1 LLLPLDEVQ
10 LLGPVRAAK
19 WTPGMGELGDIA
31 AELWEAGD
39 QLRFLELSVLAKDD
53 PLGQQQRLEE
63 MVGSHSLE
71 VDPKAE
77 TKTRAVL
84 EHFAVAATV

>member
-1 LLLPLDEVQ
+1 VDA
-10 LLGPVRAAK
+10 GH
-19 WTPGMGELGDIA
+19 GELGDIA